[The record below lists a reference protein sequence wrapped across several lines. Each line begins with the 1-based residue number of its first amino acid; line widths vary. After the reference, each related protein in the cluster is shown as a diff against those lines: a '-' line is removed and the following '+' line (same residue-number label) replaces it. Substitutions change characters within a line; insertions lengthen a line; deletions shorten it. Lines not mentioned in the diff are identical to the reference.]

1 MSTLLKPA
9 TERFWQ
15 TYLEEEAPDP
25 AKARSW
31 LYEAFKI
38 GTTEEGADD
47 GALLISR
54 GIKTTTSSLLWEYE
68 AAYKPLPKIG
78 SLSIVENGRDEPVCV
93 VKTTQIET
101 KPFRDVDL
109 KFAYDYGEWDR
120 TLKTWRQECWQFYSA
135 QCIELGREASHTM
148 PLVCERFR
156 VIYPR

>member
-1 MSTLLKPA
+1 M
-9 TERFWQ
+9 
-15 TYLEEEAPDP
+15 
-25 AKARSW
+25 
-31 LYEAFKI
+31 
-38 GTTEEGADD
+38 
-47 GALLISR
+47 
-54 GIKTTTSSLLWEYE
+54 WEYE

-101 KPFRDVDL
+101 KPFRYVDL

-120 TLKTWRQECWQFYSA
+120 TRKTWRQECWQFYSA
-135 QCIELGREASHTM
+135 QCVDLGREASHTM

>member
-25 AKARSW
+25 TKARSW

-38 GTTEEGADD
+38 GTTEEGADY

-109 KFAYDYGEWDR
+109 KIR
-120 TLKTWRQECWQFYSA
+120 LRLWRVGPDSQDMA
-135 QCIELGREASHTM
+135 AGMLAV
-148 PLVCERFR
+148 LFR
-156 VIYPR
+156 PMCRPGP